1 MNTFQ
6 EKDKPELLDMHL
18 DYDGGNTLHEAVRWS
33 KFLSITMIAG
43 IGLLLLFVLI
53 GGPVYVM
60 AYGSLSVDGA
70 GVIWAILGVFVLYLG
85 AWIAGGIVLLRF
97 SLFARRGMDYQ
108 DQVVFNR
115 GLKSLKITFIIFAIV
130 SIVSLL
136 ATIFT
141 IINRW

>member
-1 MNTFQ
+1 MNTTQ

-43 IGLLLLFVLI
+43 IGLLLIFILI
-53 GGPVYVM
+53 GGPVYVL
-60 AYGSLSVDGA
+60 AYGSLSPDGA
-70 GVIWAILGVFVLYLG
+70 GIIWATLAGFVLYLG
-85 AWIAGGIVLLRF
+85 AWVGGGIVLLRF

-136 ATIFT
+136 VTIFT